1 MKQLI
6 LSVACLITL
15 LLWID
20 YTEAH
25 PDGNIPY
32 WYPSSFIYG
41 YINGCA
47 ESVEQKQLP
56 FTQEMWPED
65 VKEVCAC
72 LVDSFRHV
80 LTYQQITDNA
90 TNGIVV
96 TIATA
101 TFPVCV
107 DETRARLGIK

>member
-1 MKQLI
+1 MKHLVSFI
-6 LSVACLITL
+6 LLAIVFATPING
-15 LLWID
+15 
-20 YTEAH
+20 H
-25 PDGNIPY
+25 PDGAIPY

-47 ESVEQKQLP
+47 DSVEQKQLP
-56 FTQEMWPED
+56 FTKEMWPDD
-65 VKEVCAC
+65 VREVCAC
-72 LVDSFRHV
+72 VVDSFRHV

-90 TNGIVV
+90 TNSVV
-96 TIATA
+96 VNIAKA

>member
-1 MKQLI
+1 MKHLVSSI
-6 LSVACLITL
+6 LLAIVFATPING
-15 LLWID
+15 
-20 YTEAH
+20 H
-25 PDGNIPY
+25 PDGAIPY

-47 ESVEQKQLP
+47 DSVEQKQLS
-56 FTQEMWPED
+56 FTKDMWPDD
-65 VKEVCAC
+65 VREVCAC
-72 LVDSFRHV
+72 VVDSFRHV

-90 TNGIVV
+90 THDIVV
-96 TIATA
+96 NIATA

>member
-56 FTQEMWPED
+56 FTQEMWPDD
-65 VKEVCAC
+65 VKRVCAC
-72 LVDSFRHV
+72 VVDAMRHSMSHEKM
-80 LTYQQITDNA
+80 LDNA
-90 TNGIVV
+90 AHNEAV
-96 TIATA
+96 
-101 TFPVCV
+101 
-107 DETRARLGIK
+107 